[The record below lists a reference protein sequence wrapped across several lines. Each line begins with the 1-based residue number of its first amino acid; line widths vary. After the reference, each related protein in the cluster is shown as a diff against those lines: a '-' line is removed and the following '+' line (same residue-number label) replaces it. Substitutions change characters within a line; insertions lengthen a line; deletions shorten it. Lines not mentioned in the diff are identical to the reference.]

1 MLEQPAV
8 KHSAVFHR
16 NETEDVMGRYVD
28 GFLLPVPRDKID
40 EYKKMAE
47 KAGEVWKEH
56 GALEYIECMGDDLEQ
71 AEMVSF
77 KKSAGASDEET
88 VMFSWIVYE
97 SREHR
102 DKVNKAVMNDP
113 RIKEMMEEGAQ
124 PFDCKRMAYGG
135 FRMIVKL

>member
-1 MLEQPAV
+1 
-8 KHSAVFHR
+8 
-16 NETEDVMGRYVD
+16 MGRYVD
-28 GFLLPVPRDKID
+28 GFLLPVPKDKID

-102 DKVNKAVMNDP
+102 DKVNKAVMDDP
-113 RIKEMMEEGAQ
+113 RIKEMMEAGVQ

-135 FRMIVKL
+135 FRMFVKL